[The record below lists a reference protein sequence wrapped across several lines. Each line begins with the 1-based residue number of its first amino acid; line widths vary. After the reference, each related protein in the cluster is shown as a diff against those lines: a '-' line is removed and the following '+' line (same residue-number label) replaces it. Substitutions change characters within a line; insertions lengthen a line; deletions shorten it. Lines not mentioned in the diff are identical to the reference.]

1 MTDTGDVLS
10 MRIRP
15 LNYLCRDPI
24 GAAIQTSD
32 VRLRPEVLAKSGLR
46 NAPYANQAEYQNDCD
61 KLVVAPFVSGAGI
74 RSTILRLLFPS
85 CGPTTQ

>member
-24 GAAIQTSD
+24 GAAIQTYD
-32 VRLRPEVLAKSGLR
+32 VRLRPEALAKSRLR
-46 NAPYANQAEYQNDCD
+46 NDYCANRNGY
-61 KLVVAPFVSGAGI
+61 
-74 RSTILRLLFPS
+74 
-85 CGPTTQ
+85 